1 MNLLVVLLVL
11 GARQLAGTAE
21 PSAMVSALMRR
32 WRDSWLN
39 RAANEGWSA
48 AVALGFVVIPPA
60 LLVLVLSAVLA
71 EFWHGLLTSV
81 VSLAVMLIVL
91 LDRKRPDVL
100 AREQQA
106 WLEADERYQALL
118 ATVDAAAI
126 QQAAAEE
133 FGRARRALLAEQL
146 RELFSPLF
154 WFLLLGPAAA
164 IAYYFLRLSGEREQT
179 GGGVA
184 LQLLH
189 YADWPVVR
197 VLSLSFAL
205 AGDFMATWQHWR
217 AHVLDGQVDAATF
230 LDVSAAGAQP
240 VVLAGDS
247 DGPFGSQLGQSLTA
261 VAALLQRSLVIW
273 VVLLALHT
281 LWP

>member
-32 WRDSWLN
+32 WRDSWLS
-39 RAANEGWSA
+39 RAANEGWNT
-48 AVALGFVVIPPA
+48 AVALGFVVLPPA

-81 VSLAVMLIVL
+81 VSLVVMLIVL

-106 WLEADERYQALL
+106 WLEADERYQALV

-164 IAYYFLRLSGEREQT
+164 IAYYFLRLSSEREQP
-179 GGGVA
+179 GSSLVQ
-184 LQLLH
+184 QLLH
-189 YADWPVVR
+189 YADWPVTR

-217 AHVLDGQVDAATF
+217 SHVLDSQVDAATF

-240 VVLAGDS
+240 AALAGDGE
-247 DGPFGSQLGQSLTA
+247 GPFGSQLGQSLVA